1 MSQNDDNMATL
12 NDKQVFAKKSHPL
25 VSIILVNYNG
35 LKWLQLCLHS
45 LLDTDYPEFE
55 ILVVDNAS
63 TDGSVDYLERNYYSD
78 RIRMIKLDENLGFC
92 EGCNIG
98 FRESRGEIIALLN
111 TDVEVDNKWL
121 RSAVEKL
128 QSSDNVGSV
137 QCKMMLYA
145 NKRIIDCTGLSVD
158 RHGLVAKI
166 GEGEIDHGQYDGLP
180 EIWASSGGAMIVWRH
195 ILAKVGLFD
204 PMYFLYYDDVDL
216 SWRIRLLGYKN
227 LPDPSSIVY
236 HMGSAT
242 TRTMPSSFI
251 IFHSTKNH
259 ISSWLKNY
267 SLGSLITKMPM
278 LSALVIGSL
287 ILELLH
293 GRFGHFKARVKSL
306 IWVLR
311 SINYILNERHKVQHM
326 IRRVSDSMVFTNGE
340 YNNNSS
346 SNVRYVRKLNSGYFP
361 S

>member
-1 MSQNDDNMATL
+1 MNQNDDNMPTL
-12 NDKQVFAKKSHPL
+12 NDKQLFAKKSSPL

-35 LKWLQLCLHS
+35 LKWFQLCLHS

-55 ILVVDNAS
+55 ILVIDNAS
-63 TDGSVDYLERNYYSD
+63 TDGSVDYLKRNYSD
-78 RIRMIKLDENLGFC
+78 RIKLIKLNENLGFC

-98 FRESRGEIIALLN
+98 FRESRGDIIALLN
-111 TDVEVDNKWL
+111 TDVQVDNKWL
-121 RSAVEKL
+121 RSAVGKL
-128 QSSDNVGSV
+128 QSRENVGSV
-137 QCKMMLYA
+137 QSKMMQYA
-145 NKRIIDCTGLSVD
+145 NKRVIDCAGLSVD
-158 RHGLVAKI
+158 SHGLVAKI

-180 EIWASSGGAMIVWRH
+180 EIWASSGGAMIIWRH

-204 PMYFLYYDDVDL
+204 PTYFLYYDDIDL
-216 SWRIRLLGYKN
+216 AWRIRLLGYKN
-227 LPDPSSIVY
+227 LLDPSSIVY

-242 TRTMPSSFI
+242 TRTFPSSFI
-251 IFHSTKNH
+251 IFHSTKNN

-267 SLGSLITKMPM
+267 SVGSLIAKMPM

-293 GRFGHFKARVKSL
+293 RRFGHFKARVKSI

-311 SINYILNERHKVQHM
+311 SINYILNERHKVQHL
-326 IRRVSDSMVFTNGE
+326 IRRVSDSMVFTNEG
-340 YNNNSS
+340 YNSL
-346 SNVRYVRKLNSGYFP
+346 SNVRHVRKLNSGYCR